1 MTEHEQA
8 RLWRESHGLSRDSLA
23 ELTGYSQL
31 SIYWFER
38 GCTPPRAV
46 ERSGRGKPVQIKP
59 AHKPIPD
66 WVWQR
71 YKRACE
77 GVQRQLEGRKF
88 KWT

>member
-1 MTEHEQA
+1 MTEHDKA
-8 RLWRESHGLSRDSLA
+8 RTWRESHNLDRDQLA

-31 SIYWFER
+31 SIYWFEK
-38 GCTPPRAV
+38 GHTPPRSPA
-46 ERSGRGKPVQIKP
+46 EGGQAQCKPTP
-59 AHKPIPD
+59 A

-88 KWT
+88 KW

>member
-1 MTEHEQA
+1 MTEHDKA
-8 RLWRESHGLSRDSLA
+8 RAWRESHNLDRDQLA

-38 GCTPPRAV
+38 GCTPPRA
-46 ERSGRGKPVQIKP
+46 SQIKNDRP
-59 AHKPIPD
+59 VHQSIPP
-66 WVWQR
+66 WIWQR

-88 KWT
+88 KW